1 MSEPTGS
8 PLSIQALTDIAM
20 VGHGHMVLM
29 SLAVEC
35 NKNEN
40 ESTAGTN
47 GPTDRLTDRQ
57 DDYG

>member
-8 PLSIQALTDIAM
+8 PHSIQAFTDIAM

-47 GPTDRLTDRQ
+47 GPTD
-57 DDYG
+57 